1 MLGAFVNDLVPL
13 AREVATAQ
21 GVTLREGVYLMLSG
35 PHFESAAEMR
45 MLRAWGADAVGM
57 STAPE
62 VLVARQAGMR
72 ILGFSLITNLA
83 LPDASPAN
91 HEEVLEAGRQAKPRF
106 AALIRGILERM

>member
-1 MLGAFVNDLVPL
+1 
-13 AREVATAQ
+13 
-21 GVTLREGVYLMLSG
+21 
-35 PHFESAAEMR
+35 
-45 MLRAWGADAVGM
+45 
-57 STAPE
+57 